1 MYVNY
6 YFRNLASGYSIR
18 IVFQC
23 IVNQV
28 GKYCF
33 VHETFLPS
41 CLANF
46 QSIFQ
51 NGFFARRNQKK
62 GEINHITGDV
72 HYLLY
77 FLSSKRTIVT
87 VHDIMYY
94 HYLKG
99 IKRWMW
105 KIIYIY
111 PLKRAAIV
119 TFISDFACQQVL
131 EVIQLS
137 KNRIVVI
144 PDPINPKYEF
154 VEKKFNNL
162 CPIILH
168 IGTLE
173 RKNLKRTILALQ
185 HISCHLRIVGR
196 LNSEIVKLLNESHIR
211 YSNIFDLSEEQ
222 IIAEYKRADIINFPS
237 LFEGFGMPIIE
248 GQATGRVVVT
258 SNLSPMKEVAGEGA
272 VLVDPYS
279 VDDIRNAYHK
289 IIQDASF
296 REVLIK
302 KGRENV
308 SRFSVDIIAE
318 QYMNIYKS
326 MQQ

>member
-6 YFRNLASGYSIR
+6 YFRNLGSGYSIR
-18 IVFQC
+18 TVFQC

-33 VHETFLPS
+33 VRETFLPS

-51 NGFFARRNQKK
+51 NGLFARKHQKR

-94 HYLKG
+94 HYLEG

-119 TFISDFACQQVL
+119 TFISDFARQQVL

-137 KNRIVVI
+137 ENRIVVI
-144 PDPINPKYEF
+144 PNPINPKYEF

-185 HISCHLRIVGR
+185 HISCHLRIVGH
-196 LNSEIVKLLNESHIR
+196 LNSEIVKLLNESHIC
-211 YSNIFDLSEEQ
+211 YSNVFDLSEEQ

-296 REVLIK
+296 RELLIK

-326 MQQ
+326 IQQ